1 MNILFVMRKQPSE
14 FGGGY
19 RVFLQI
25 MERLSKDT
33 FNIFSCCPFNH
44 EQKERLKASGVRIIN
59 TNLDNNPIVSILKL
73 SKIIRSENIHIVH
86 TQGGRDDF
94 YARVAGRI
102 AKVPVVVNTVATLV
116 EGYDVTF
123 LKKIVYVLCDR
134 LTERFVD
141 QFIVVSESLRKT
153 IIRNHGIQPDK
164 VIKIYNGIEL
174 DQYQPH
180 PGSREKIRKEFLI
193 SEEEFLVGT
202 AGRLVYEKGFEFL
215 IRSVQKVL
223 KTFPKTK
230 FLLVGD
236 GPLKM
241 KLENLAR
248 ELGIMEYCIFSGFR
262 DDIPEILSS
271 LDLFVLPSILEGHPI
286 VILEAMAMAK
296 PIVASDINGV
306 REQIENGRT
315 GVLVPRGDPQALAEA
330 INQLL
335 KDKSKAK
342 ALGME
347 ARKRAEAMFDLK
359 HQIPLYEEVYK
370 QLLYE
375 KRVKL

>member
-1 MNILFVMRKQPSE
+1 MNILFVMRRQPSE

-59 TNLDNNPIVSILKL
+59 TTLDNNPFVSILKL
-73 SKIIRSENIHIVH
+73 SKIMRSENIHIVH

-202 AGRLVYEKGFEFL
+202 AGRLVYEKGIEFL

-330 INQLL
+330 INQML
-335 KDKSKAK
+335 KERIEANK
-342 ALGME
+342 LGME
-347 ARKRAEAMFDLK
+347 ARKQVEEIFDIRRQVAL
-359 HQIPLYEEVYK
+359 HEEVYK
-370 QLLYE
+370 GLLKGRRAE
-375 KRVKL
+375 G

>member
-1 MNILFVMRKQPSE
+1 MRRQPSE

-59 TNLDNNPIVSILKL
+59 TNLDNNPFVSILKL
-73 SKIIRSENIHIVH
+73 SKIMRSENIHIVH

-116 EGYDVTF
+116 EGYDVSF

-180 PGSREKIRKEFLI
+180 PGSREKIRKDFLI
-193 SEEEFLVGT
+193 SEEEFLVGA

-241 KLENLAR
+241 KLESLAR

-330 INQLL
+330 INQML
-335 KDKSKAK
+335 KERIEAK
-342 ALGME
+342 KLGME
-347 ARKRAEAMFDLK
+347 ARKQVEETFDIRRQVAL
-359 HQIPLYEEVYK
+359 HEEVYK
-370 QLLYE
+370 GLLKGRRAE
-375 KRVKL
+375 G

>member
-1 MNILFVMRKQPSE
+1 MNILFVMRRQPSE

-33 FNIFSCCPFNH
+33 FNIFSCCPFNQ

-59 TNLDNNPIVSILKL
+59 TNLDNNPFVSILKL
-73 SKIIRSENIHIVH
+73 SKIMRSENIHIVH

-180 PGSREKIRKEFLI
+180 PGSREKIRKDFLI

-330 INQLL
+330 IKQML
-335 KDKSKAK
+335 KERIVAK
-342 ALGME
+342 KLGME
-347 ARKRAEAMFDLK
+347 ARKQVEEIFDIRRQVAL
-359 HQIPLYEEVYK
+359 HEEVYK
-370 QLLYE
+370 GLLKGRRAE
-375 KRVKL
+375 G